1 MNHNE
6 TWNKLATAAQRAP
19 DGDVA
24 APLGF
29 STRVAAQGLAR
40 FTVRPDWFGLIAFR
54 ALLVAVTVMV
64 GTAALSYSW
73 PTSPELENDPAAE
86 LVAEL

>member
-1 MNHNE
+1 MNHHE
-6 TWNKLATAAQRAP
+6 TWNKLVTVAQRAP
-19 DGDVA
+19 EGDVA

-40 FTVRPDWFGLIAFR
+40 FAARPDWFGMLAFR
-54 ALLVAVTVMV
+54 ALLVAVTVMI

-73 PTSPELENDPAAE
+73 PTSTDTETDPAAE

>member
-1 MNHNE
+1 MNHDHI
-6 TWNKLATAAQRAP
+6 WKKLVSSARRAP
-19 DGDVA
+19 EDDVA

-40 FTVRPDWFGLIAFR
+40 FAARPDWFGMLAFR
-54 ALLVAVTVMV
+54 ALLVAVTVMI
-64 GTAALSYSW
+64 GTAAMSYSW
-73 PTSPELENDPAAE
+73 PSSAETENDPVGE